1 MSYSEKKPALL
12 KQRRHKRRPKRESS
26 LIPQS
31 KLSSSPLEKKL
42 QRTQLSIYRLAFLS
56 ILVFG
61 ITYWVSSKSRKCP
74 SNNELLPTNVGTL
87 RCISDDVQGEK
98 GWCSLRIGPWH
109 NVCVRVRSME
119 DVSEDATEKVNY
131 SMNMY
136 TQYDL
141 SYLFL

>member
-1 MSYSEKKPALL
+1 MKYKTKLIKAQFLRRTSRFSGVVNIQDVKNPIIAASILTKEENTILLLNEYCLDSKFQNLIFLPRKASSLTEWKPLSYSEKKPALL

-61 ITYWVSSKSRKCP
+61 IT
-74 SNNELLPTNVGTL
+74 
-87 RCISDDVQGEK
+87 
-98 GWCSLRIGPWH
+98 
-109 NVCVRVRSME
+109 
-119 DVSEDATEKVNY
+119 
-131 SMNMY
+131 
-136 TQYDL
+136 
-141 SYLFL
+141 

>member
-61 ITYWVSSKSRKCP
+61 ITYWISSK
-74 SNNELLPTNVGTL
+74 LLPNYPAASANSVQNLIIEDPWLFQIPHIALSLGTALLTVAVLIYL
-87 RCISDDVQGEK
+87 RT
-98 GWCSLRIGPWH
+98 RIINH
-109 NVCVRVRSME
+109 QVDILCR
-119 DVSEDATEKVNY
+119 
-131 SMNMY
+131 
-136 TQYDL
+136 QFL
-141 SYLFL
+141 SYRREHEEGEL